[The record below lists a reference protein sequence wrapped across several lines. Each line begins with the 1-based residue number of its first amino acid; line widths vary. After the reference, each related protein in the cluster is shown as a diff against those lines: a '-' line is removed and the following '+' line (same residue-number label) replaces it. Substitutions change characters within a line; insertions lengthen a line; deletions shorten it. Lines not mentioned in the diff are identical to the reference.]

1 MSFTTDSPKYLT
13 SIPLNDV
20 GTQQQIKIHSHN
32 KKQNL
37 LT

>member
-1 MSFTTDSPKYLT
+1 MSFTSDSPKYLT
-13 SIPLNDV
+13 SIPDV